1 MGTLF
6 WEYYTLAEKA
16 TFASLE
22 EFVSSIELKENAR
35 RGVRGM
41 AESVLQL
48 ASRLIG
54 ARDDWQDTILSLVK
68 EEILPPPLIG
78 ELMDVMRISV
88 DPWRIDDI
96 IFYSMLVRTM
106 ETLEQVY
113 LLLTGKSE
121 GQPTSIKSFN
131 K

>member
-1 MGTLF
+1 M
-6 WEYYTLAEKA
+6 AEKA

>member
-1 MGTLF
+1 MF